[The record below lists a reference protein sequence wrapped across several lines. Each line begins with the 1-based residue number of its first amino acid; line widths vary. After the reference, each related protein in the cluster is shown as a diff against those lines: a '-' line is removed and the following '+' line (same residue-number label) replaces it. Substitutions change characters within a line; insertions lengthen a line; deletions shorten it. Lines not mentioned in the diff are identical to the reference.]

1 MRKKLLIII
10 LLFITFNLSAIGFG
24 FHILELRTM
33 PDFGANTFPTSL
45 VYQFNFPMPDF
56 LSGNTTLLAFRLDNG
71 MEERLLKQNPDD
83 GRIIDT
89 DSTLMACFTN
99 QEARKYTTHYD
110 EFILIYEQGFFGQD
124 LIKLH
129 FSFGGRFELA
139 FERLA
144 WMFDN
149 KNTEGLFWKSPGN
162 ARYPTTSW
170 VGNPELAGSRNIF
183 QTFLN
188 FGLSLNYLKDE
199 ETVKNGVSLS
209 SMLRLSPEWIPFT
222 DKTADFYSLYNV
234 LKLNYT
240 PVAIYQ
246 NGKHKDYTWFSTVIG
261 NDFSYRWIL
270 GAKVPYYIQGGL
282 ITGAYVPNTSSVIT
296 NRTYISLYGP
306 QLAAKDC
313 YPVVTGFHE
322 LGYSFGNI
330 LNMGSKNS
338 LTAYAGTIGFRAE
351 FNIYNICRLY
361 YQMSYVYKTAFSDET
376 KVITSFGFTLEV

>member
-89 DSTLMACFTN
+89 DSTLMAGFTN

-110 EFILIYEQGFFGQD
+110 EFLLIYEQGFFGQD
-124 LIKLH
+124 LVKFH
-129 FSFGGRFELA
+129 FSFGGRFELS
-139 FERLA
+139 FERLF

-149 KNTEGLFWKSPGN
+149 KNTEGLFYKSPDKP
-162 ARYPTTSW
+162 RYPSSSW
-170 VGNPELAGSRNIF
+170 AGAPELAGNRNIF

-188 FGLSLNYLKDE
+188 FGLSFNYLKDE
-199 ETVKNGVSLS
+199 ETVKNGISLD
-209 SMLRLSPEWIPFT
+209 SMLRLSPIWMPLT
-222 DKTADFYSLYNV
+222 DKTADFISLYNV
-234 LKLNYT
+234 LKINYT
-240 PVAIYQ
+240 PIAVYQ
-246 NGKHKDYTWFSTVIG
+246 KGNHKEYTNFSLVLG
-261 NDFSYRWIL
+261 NDLSYRWIM
-270 GAKVPYYIQGGL
+270 GEKVPYYIQGGV
-282 ITGAYVPNTSSVIT
+282 ITGAYVPNTSSIIT
-296 NRTYISLYGP
+296 NRTYVSIYGP
-306 QLAAKDC
+306 QIAAKDC

-322 LGYSFGNI
+322 LGYSFGDI
-330 LNMGSKNS
+330 LNMNSKNS
-338 LTAYAGTIGFRAE
+338 FTAYVGTIGFRAE

-361 YQMSYVYKTAFSDET
+361 YQMGYVYKTAFSDET
-376 KVITSFGFTLEV
+376 KVITSFGFTLGV